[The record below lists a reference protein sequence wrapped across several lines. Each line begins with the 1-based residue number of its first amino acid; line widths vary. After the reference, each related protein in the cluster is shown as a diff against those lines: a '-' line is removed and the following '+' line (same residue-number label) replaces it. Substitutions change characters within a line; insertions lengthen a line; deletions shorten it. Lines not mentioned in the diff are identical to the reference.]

1 MSGLRGNVFPQFAGP
16 ISRMLEYFPP
26 PNSSSVQ
33 MTSAKTYAL
42 ILFLRMIHFVMLNKA
57 FCGILLHSS
66 SSWMKIFF
74 ACGSAIDRLEG
85 LVPVPISMSWRLA
98 FGKHTLVCLRWKSS
112 DHPGHLKH
120 VHLQGLTALFH
131 SIFPNF
137 QWCLSH
143 QFYSGVYVCRI
154 SIFFFYFNCNLFWTM
169 LFHQGFFCFRNLRS
183 SDWIKTRVDM
193 NLHCPLFWHIY
204 RYLVLIR
211 VTKVYTYI
219 ILG

>member
-1 MSGLRGNVFPQFAGP
+1 
-16 ISRMLEYFPP
+16 MLKR
-26 PNSSSVQ
+26 Q
-33 MTSAKTYAL
+33 LKCSACFSKPYAL
-42 ILFLRMIHFVMLNKA
+42 ILFIRRIYFVMLNKA

-66 SSWMKIFF
+66 SAWMKIFF

-98 FGKHTLVCLRWKSS
+98 FGKHTLVCLQWKSS
-112 DHPGHLKH
+112 VYPDHLKH

-154 SIFFFYFNCNLFWTM
+154 SIFFFNFNCNLFWTM
-169 LFHQGFFCFRNLRS
+169 LFHQAFFAFEIWEVLTELKQGLT
-183 SDWIKTRVDM
+183 WIFIV
-193 NLHCPLFWHIY
+193 LFFDIF
-204 RYLVLIR
+204 ID
-211 VTKVYTYI
+211 I
-219 ILG
+219 